1 MKCGTG
7 ANPAAVRAAW
17 GRDLG
22 LTPVSFYR
30 ALVIILALWV
40 LHGFLEAM
48 LAAGVTAIA
57 SWPLYARFADRM
69 PARMRRGATPL
80 IFTCLMVVLVLAPMA
95 FAVGALLGEAHTL
108 LQEFVTADQR
118 GIAPP
123 PWLADVPL
131 IGPWMQAQ
139 WELEAARTGRLTLG
153 MQQADPALLLGWAQ
167 SLGEFTARQAI
178 IIVFAILLLFY
189 LYQQGDALAE
199 GARRMLRQRL
209 GPGVEHYI
217 NLGTRALRASV
228 NSMLL
233 VGLFDGLAIALAL
246 SMAGVPRAV
255 VWAAIT
261 GAVALVPLLGYVA
274 VAALALQLT
283 ITGATTTA
291 VVSLLLGSF
300 ILLVGDKLVRPL
312 VARAGVRLPFVW
324 VLIGCLGGFEVLGLT
339 GLVLGPVVLAL
350 SRELWEQRVREAA
363 SADAADTTEAAAP
376 AALLRAAAAPR
387 EANPPPDPAATPPTS
402 TSIGSSP

>member
-1 MKCGTG
+1 MNDRTG
-7 ANPAAVRAAW
+7 AHPAAAHASWSREF
-17 GRDLG
+17 G
-22 LTPVSFYR
+22 LTPASFYR
-30 ALVIILALWV
+30 ALIIVLALWV

-57 SWPLYARFADRM
+57 SWSLYVRFADRM

-95 FAVGALLGEAHTL
+95 FAVGALLSEAHTL

-118 GIAPP
+118 GIVPP

-131 IGPWMQAQ
+131 IGPWMLAR
-139 WELEAARTGRLTLG
+139 WELEAARTGRLTLW

-189 LYQQGDALAE
+189 LYQQGDTLAE

-233 VGLFDGLAIALAL
+233 VGLFDGLALAFALTL
-246 SMAGVPRAV
+246 AGVPRAV

-261 GAVALVPLLGYVA
+261 GALALVPLLGYVA

-283 ITGATTTA
+283 ITGSTTTA

-300 ILLVGDKLVRPL
+300 VLLVGDKVVRPL

-350 SRELWEQRVREAA
+350 SRELWEQRVREAV
-363 SADAADTTEAAAP
+363 SADAAGVTEAAAP
-376 AALLRAAAAPR
+376 AALLRAAAALR
-387 EANPPPDPAATPPTS
+387 EASAPRTPAATPTTS
-402 TSIGSSP
+402 TSTGSSP